1 MQHARCCVSSS
12 CCGLQIF
19 NLINLIIERLA
30 DGVKPHCEGLLRRLP
45 DLWQQ
50 GQTLLRVQVGRAISL
65 LCVPLLLRNQYC
77 PDGKAPLPRAGALLP
92 LCSQ

>member
-1 MQHARCCVSSS
+1 MSSTYCS
-12 CCGLQIF
+12 LQIF

-30 DGVKPHCEGLLRRLP
+30 DGVKPHCEGLLRLLP

-65 LCVPLLLRNQYC
+65 RGVP
-77 PDGKAPLPRAGALLP
+77 LP
-92 LCSQ
+92 LCKHCYSEGTGPLQGLVPCCCFSQ

>member
-1 MQHARCCVSSS
+1 MPRT

-30 DGVKPHCEGLLRRLP
+30 DGVKPHCEGLLRLLP

-65 LCVPLLLRNQYC
+65 LGIPLLPCNHCCSDSHLKGWC
-77 PDGKAPLPRAGALLP
+77 LAAG
-92 LCSQ
+92 CN